1 MEKPLQNREGVGVGN
16 ESPCCQT
23 CCLWP
28 PNGRTPLVTREERNV
43 GDTVC
48 SLASSNT
55 EYG

>member
-48 SLASSNT
+48 KV
-55 EYG
+55 